1 MSTPLG
7 ALMGSR
13 IRRVDV
19 PDPNLLVL
27 GLAQGPTRPVLVF
40 STDPA
45 HPGFGC
51 LPERPRGR
59 PAQGVA
65 KQLRN
70 MLEGARLE
78 RALVLGG
85 ALALDL
91 RRGTE
96 TIGLV
101 HESLG
106 DRSNVFVLDAEGRI
120 VTALC
125 LGRLESRGLAIEE
138 SWSPF
143 EGEAR
148 ELHVPE
154 ALSDLLTLGQGLID
168 ARRDEDIRTK
178 RRALRRAITRERRRI
193 ERRASATLE
202 DLERAADAS
211 RLREQASLILAHLRD
226 VPKGATEVVLPDF
239 SGDPQATVTVKLN
252 PELGARAN
260 ADAFFA
266 RARKLETGAVFA
278 QRRHDEARNIAQG
291 LESLEHELE
300 TADDDALD
308 AFVTRALAL
317 GAKVELNVESRRHVA
332 PKHSPFRQYR
342 GAGDRTIL
350 VGKGA
355 RDNDALTF
363 EHASPHDLWLHVR
376 GTPGSHVIV
385 PLSRGETC
393 PEALFIDAAHLAA
406 HFSSARNEPRIE
418 VQATL
423 RKYVRKPR
431 GGAPGAVI
439 ISNEKSLLLRVDRA
453 RLEQLLSPRHDRD
466 QG

>member
-7 ALMGSR
+7 ELLGSR

-27 GLAQGPTRPVLVF
+27 GLARGPVRSVLVF
-40 STDPA
+40 SVDPV

-59 PAQGVA
+59 PALGVA

-70 MLEGARLE
+70 WIEGARIE
-78 RALVLGG
+78 RALLLGSG

-91 RRGTE
+91 RRGTDV
-96 TIGLV
+96 IGLI

-125 LGRLESRGLAIEE
+125 LGRLDPRALALHAP
-138 SWSPF
+138 WSPF
-143 EGEAR
+143 EGDVP
-148 ELHVPE
+148 ELHVPDT
-154 ALSDLLTLGQGLID
+154 LSDLLALGQDLLD
-168 ARRDEDIRTK
+168 ARRHEHVRMK
-178 RRALRRAITRERRRI
+178 RRALQRALTRARRRI
-193 ERRASATLE
+193 ERRATATLE
-202 DLERAADAS
+202 DLERAAEAP
-211 RLREQASLILAHLRD
+211 RLREHASLLLAHLRH
-226 VPKGATEVVLPDF
+226 VPNGATEVMLPDY
-239 SGDPQATVTVKLN
+239 SGDPHALVRVKLN

-260 ADAFFA
+260 AETYFA
-266 RARKLETGAVFA
+266 RARKLETGAVIA
-278 QRRHDEARNIAQG
+278 QRRHDEARDIAQR
-291 LESLEHELE
+291 LESLERELE
-300 TADDDALD
+300 TAEDDVLD
-308 AFVTRALAL
+308 TLEARALAL
-317 GAKVELNVESRRHVA
+317 GAKLEPVTESKRHV
-332 PKHSPFRQYR
+332 PSTHCPFRQYR
-342 GAGDRTIL
+342 GTGNRTIL

-363 EHASPHDLWLHVR
+363 EYASPHDLWLHVR
-376 GTPGSHVIV
+376 GMPGSHVIV

-406 HFSSARNEPRIE
+406 HFSSVRHEPRIE

-423 RKYVRKPR
+423 RKYVRRAR
-431 GGAPGAVI
+431 GGAPGAVT
-439 ISNEKSLLLRVDRA
+439 ISHEKSLLLRVERA

-466 QG
+466 